1 MAAPRMTRARLGLL
15 ACVLACARLA
25 RGGDALQ
32 RTVGARE
39 RYDHTF
45 KVVVA
50 GDSGVGKSSLILRY
64 ADNTFNPS
72 YTATIGVDFK
82 IRTLDLD
89 GRVRAE
95 PCRHC
100 ARRAV
105 RAVLPPARSTPTPT
119 RSRASARG
127 RRPAP
132 PAARVHAQ
140 RVKLQIW
147 DTAGQDRFRSI
158 VSNYYRGAHGV
169 ILVYDVSSAESFEHV
184 PEWLDEVRGHA
195 PTDAVIALF
204 GNKCDVPADRRQVS
218 LEMAQELAQQHR
230 MDHFE
235 TSAKA
240 ALNVELAFQ
249 QTARRM
255 KANAR
260 PPGSEAPQPA
270 TFSMEPSGVGAG
282 VRSKCCGGLF

>member
-1 MAAPRMTRARLGLL
+1 MAVGPRVLISLIG
-15 ACVLACARLA
+15 VLAYAWPA

-32 RTVGARE
+32 RSIGSRE

-89 GRVRAE
+89 GKVRDLRL
-95 PCRHC
+95 PLGNGRC
-100 ARRAV
+100 ARILTCSSIPRAC
-105 RAVLPPARSTPTPT
+105 LSCSTWQTWL
-119 RSRASARG
+119 
-127 RRPAP
+127 
-132 PAARVHAQ
+132 AQ

-204 GNKCDVPADRRQVS
+204 GNKCDVPSERRQVS
-218 LEMAQELAQQHR
+218 LEMAQELAHQHR

-282 VRSKCCGGLF
+282 VRAKCCGGLF